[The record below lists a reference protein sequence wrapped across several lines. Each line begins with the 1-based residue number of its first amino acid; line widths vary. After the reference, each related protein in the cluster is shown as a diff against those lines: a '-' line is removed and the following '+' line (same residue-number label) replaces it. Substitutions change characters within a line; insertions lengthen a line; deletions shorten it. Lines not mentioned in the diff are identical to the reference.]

1 MRQPDIE
8 IYLREDHV
16 KDLLAWI
23 PEALG
28 PLVLEEAKGN
38 TRQGV
43 IQSTPAIPLMIV
55 RKPSIPRW
63 VMRCAAQSAAGTKA
77 KALSIPT
84 AG

>member
-38 TRQGV
+38 TRQGYPKHSGNPV
-43 IQSTPAIPLMIV
+43 DDS
-55 RKPSIPRW
+55 
-63 VMRCAAQSAAGTKA
+63 AQGRRQVDQH
-77 KALSIPT
+77 LV
-84 AG
+84 